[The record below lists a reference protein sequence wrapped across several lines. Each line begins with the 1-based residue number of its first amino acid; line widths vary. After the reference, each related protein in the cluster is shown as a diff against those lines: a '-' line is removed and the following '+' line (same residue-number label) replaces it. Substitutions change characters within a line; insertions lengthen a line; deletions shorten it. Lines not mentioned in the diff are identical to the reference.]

1 MSKVLENTAM
11 FGDMVLR
18 LPDTVHDL
26 YDRQKDWQVTLAW
39 SYGFCTQSQAFDG
52 PNEQLL
58 NLVSLVALLCE
69 LSGGISECAGF

>member
-1 MSKVLENTAM
+1 M

-26 YDRQKDWQVTLAW
+26 YDRQKSWQLLLAW
-39 SYGFCTQSQAFDG
+39 SYGFCTQSGTFDG

-58 NLVSLVALLCE
+58 NLVS
-69 LSGGISECAGF
+69 